1 VSLVACLGQLSLS
14 LFLWSTAHRGPWD
27 IWQHRSS
34 TLRKAEPQAMGH
46 RAVLELSK
54 EARSGA
60 AGHAATLEI
69 TLVRS
74 EAAGHVAVPEPTS
87 TGR

>member
-1 VSLVACLGQLSLS
+1 
-14 LFLWSTAHRGPWD
+14 
-27 IWQHRSS
+27 
-34 TLRKAEPQAMGH
+34 MGH
-46 RAVLELSK
+46 RAALELSK

-74 EAAGHVAVPEPTS
+74 EAAVHVAVPEPTS
-87 TGR
+87 AGR